1 MQTRPPFSRLTR
13 GDRQLVAVCV
23 LVIAVGTAVGV
34 SLFSRAFPEASID
47 FRVTKE
53 EARRVAEKE
62 LVARGFDLGGS
73 KALGVFDHDDD
84 AKVFLERELGLA
96 KAVPLLGRE
105 VPVWRWSFRF
115 VKPLEKGELRAFV
128 APSGELLSFR
138 RILPEKA
145 AAPDAGAERARA
157 MAEEALRTHRG
168 LDAAT
173 LRFVEAKEEK
183 RPARV
188 DRTFVWESKTLLWN
202 GAAMR
207 YLVEVQ
213 GDRVG
218 RSTLWLDVPE
228 AWRQEYA
235 TLRSKNSAA
244 GAAATFGLVLTA
256 IALVVVFLDRL
267 RRRDVKWRWAFAFSI
282 TGTALQMAASL
293 NELPI
298 ALQSY
303 DTTESWAGF
312 LGQTLLSD
320 FGAACMLGV
329 LLLLLVAG
337 GEPEYREAYP
347 EKPALGR
354 VFSRRAFGTKRVFL
368 GLLAGYAL
376 TAGFFAYQV
385 LFYLA
390 ADRFGAWSPADVP
403 YSNLLGTSFPWL
415 GVLLMGFVPAT
426 TEEFSSRMFSIPF
439 LRRFSPTWVAVGLP
453 ALVWGFAH
461 AGYPNQPFWIRGVEV
476 GLAGVVI
483 GAVMLK
489 LDLFPLLVWHFTVD
503 AVYTSLILVRSTNA
517 YFAVSGALAAG
528 ALLLPLVVAG
538 ALALKRG
545 GFEPEA
551 GLTNGEV
558 GSAPPP
564 WPGASSEAPAVA
576 APKPISVTHVA
587 VAAAASVAVLLLVRT
602 ALPRGGLDAE
612 VRVSRGDAIEVAR
625 AFVKAEGDDPAR
637 YLAIAESGSALP
649 SLEDAAET
657 GAGSIPYRW
666 ERNAERWLLAR
677 GGMPTL
683 RAWATEILPGPVWQ
697 VRFARERDR
706 HRWWVVVDAR
716 DGRVTGFSRGFPE
729 EEAGASLAPAGA
741 LEKAREAVKKRGI
754 DPASLTVVS
763 SNAEERKAR
772 RDHRVV
778 FEVPSQA
785 AGEARRRVTA
795 EVAGATPSLVAT
807 ALKLPEEWAR
817 AQGRSTA
824 ATYLALALKVA
835 GFGTLIGLGLVTL
848 LRTHRAGKMRWREAA
863 RWATL
868 LTLPALLERA
878 SGLPTLPRSW
888 SADMPLATWAVMAT
902 VGVFVGLLLS
912 YALALVAIGLVTA
925 AAPHALGLLRRPF
938 PDAGGRA
945 LRAAAATALLVY
957 AARGLKGSL
966 RAAFPAEAGVGGF
979 GFPAGIEGWLPA
991 ASVLASATE
1000 LALFVA
1006 GGAALASLF
1015 FRQMPLPRAGRLLVL
1030 AAVAGC
1036 WAPLEARTLGE
1047 IAVPLLAG
1055 VLPAVAL
1062 AAGVALFLKDDPWA
1076 YVFTAVGVVV
1086 VRDGATLATSGV
1098 TPWVASGALCLAAA
1112 LLVLFAPG
1120 WRTAGPTLP
1129 TPAPRGE

>member
-1 MQTRPPFSRLTR
+1 MQTRPPFVPLTR
-13 GDRQLVAVCV
+13 SDRRFVAVCLAV
-23 LVIAVGTAVGV
+23 LVVGSAVGV

-53 EARRVAEKE
+53 GARGIAEKA
-62 LVARGFDLGGS
+62 LAARGFDVAGR

-115 VKPLEKGELRAFV
+115 VRPLEKGELRAFV
-128 APSGELLSFR
+128 APTGELLSFR

-157 MAEEALRTHRG
+157 LAEETLRAHRG
-168 LDAAT
+168 LDPAA
-173 LRFVEAKEEK
+173 LRFVEATEEK

-188 DRTFVWESKTLLWN
+188 DRTFVWESRTLRWK

-235 TLRSKNSAA
+235 TLRSKNNAA
-244 GAAATFGLVLTA
+244 GAAATLGLVLTG

-293 NELPI
+293 NELPV
-298 ALQSY
+298 ALHGY
-303 DTTESWAGF
+303 DTTESWASF

-337 GEPEYREAYP
+337 GEPEYREAFP
-347 EKPALGR
+347 GKPALGR

-368 GLLAGYAL
+368 GLLAGYAM
-376 TAGFFAYQV
+376 TAAFFAYQV
-385 LFYLA
+385 VFYLA
-390 ADRFGAWSPADVP
+390 ADRLGAWSPADVP

-439 LRRFSPTWVAVGLP
+439 LRRFAPAWVAVVVP
-453 ALVWGFAH
+453 AFVWGFAH

-476 GLAGVVI
+476 GVAGVVI
-483 GAVMLK
+483 GALMLK

-503 AVYTSLILVRSTNA
+503 AVYTSLILVRSTNT
-517 YFAVSGALAAG
+517 YFVVSGALAAG

-538 ALALKRG
+538 LLALKRG
-545 GFEPEA
+545 GFEPER

-564 WPGASSEAPAVA
+564 WPGASSEAPALA
-576 APKPISVTHVA
+576 APRPLSLGQVA
-587 VAAAASVAVLLLVRT
+587 LAAGASVLVLLLVRT
-602 ALPRGGLDAE
+602 ALPRGGLDAALH
-612 VRVSRGDAIEVAR
+612 VSRSDAIEVAR
-625 AFVKAEGDDPAR
+625 AFVKGEGDDPAR
-637 YLAIAESGSALP
+637 YLAVAESGSALP

-666 ERNAERWLLAR
+666 ERNAERWLLAH
-677 GGMPTL
+677 GGMAAL
-683 RAWATEILPGPVWQ
+683 RTWATEVLPGPVWQ
-697 VRFARERDR
+697 VRFVRERDR

-716 DGRVTGFSRGFPE
+716 DGRVVGFSRGFPE
-729 EEAGASLAPAGA
+729 EEPGPSLSAAEA
-741 LEKAREAVKKRGI
+741 LEKAREAVRKRGL
-754 DPASLTVVS
+754 DPAALTVVS

-778 FEVPSQA
+778 FEVPSQSS
-785 AGEARRRVTA
+785 GEARRRVTV
-795 EVAGATPSLVAT
+795 EVAGATPALVAT
-807 ALKLPEEWAR
+807 ALKVPEEWAR
-817 AQGRSTA
+817 ARGRSTA
-824 ATYLALALKVA
+824 ATYAALALKVA
-835 GFGTLIGLGLVTL
+835 GFGTLIGLGLVAL
-848 LRTHRAGKMRWREAA
+848 LRAHRAGKMRWREAA
-863 RWATL
+863 RWAAL
-868 LTLPALLERA
+868 FTLPALLERL
-878 SGLPTLPRSW
+878 SDLTTLPRSW
-888 SADMPLATWAVMAT
+888 SPDVPLATWAVMAA
-902 VGVFVGLLLS
+902 VGTLVGLLLA
-912 YALALVAIGLVTA
+912 YALALVSVGLVTA
-925 AAPHALGLLRRPF
+925 AAPHALGLLRRPL
-938 PDAGGRA
+938 PDSGSRA

-966 RAAFPAEAGVGGF
+966 SAAFPAQAGVGGF
-979 GFPAGIEGWLPA
+979 GFPAGVEGLLPA

-1000 LALFVA
+1000 LALLSA
-1006 GGAALASLF
+1006 GGASLAALFL
-1015 FRQMPLPRAGRLLVL
+1015 RMVPLPRAGRLLAL
-1030 AAVAGC
+1030 AAIAGC
-1036 WAPLEARTLGE
+1036 WAPLDARTFGE
-1047 IAVPLLAG
+1047 VAVPHAAG
-1055 VLPAVAL
+1055 ALPAAAL
-1062 AAGVALFLKDDPWA
+1062 AAGVALFLKDDPWG

-1086 VRDGATLATSGV
+1086 VREGATLATSGV
-1098 TPWVASGALCLAAA
+1098 APWVASGGLCLAAA

-1120 WRTAGPTLP
+1120 WRRAAPTLP
-1129 TPAPRGE
+1129 SVPRAE